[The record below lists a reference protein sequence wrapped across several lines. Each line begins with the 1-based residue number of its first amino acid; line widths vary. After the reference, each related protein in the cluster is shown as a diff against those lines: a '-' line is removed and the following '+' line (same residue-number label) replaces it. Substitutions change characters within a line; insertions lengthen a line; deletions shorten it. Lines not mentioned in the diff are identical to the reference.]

1 MDLILSVH
9 SIARWPLIVLAV
21 VGIVQ
26 AASPRGSAGGRRAV
40 ASAFV
45 GLLDLQVLLGVIL
58 LTRQGA
64 LTTTWRHVLFM
75 LVAVACAHVFN
86 VRARKAAAASRRD
99 RVLLYALPLVLIL
112 FGLLQVM

>member
-1 MDLILSVH
+1 VDFILTVH
-9 SIARWPLIVLAV
+9 SIVRWPVIALVV

-26 AASPRGSAGGRRAV
+26 ALSPRGSAGGRRAV

-58 LTRQGA
+58 LTRAGA

-75 LVAVACAHVFN
+75 FAAAVCAHVFH
-86 VRARKAAAASRRD
+86 VRARKAAAPVRRD
-99 RVLLYALPLVLIL
+99 RVLLFGLPLVLIL
-112 FGLLQVM
+112 FGLLQVL